1 MAANISQQVWAA
13 VTKQSRAE
21 TTTLFEIQ
29 MPGGEES
36 EMTQL
41 QGNRP
46 KPEEVAR
53 KVEQLVT
60 QTPQEVM
67 ERMKQ
72 RLEERRYS
80 TASESGELMTKRAG

>member
-1 MAANISQQVWAA
+1 MA
-13 VTKQSRAE
+13 
-21 TTTLFEIQ
+21 
-29 MPGGEES
+29 
-36 EMTQL
+36 QL

-60 QTPQEVM
+60 KTPPEVM